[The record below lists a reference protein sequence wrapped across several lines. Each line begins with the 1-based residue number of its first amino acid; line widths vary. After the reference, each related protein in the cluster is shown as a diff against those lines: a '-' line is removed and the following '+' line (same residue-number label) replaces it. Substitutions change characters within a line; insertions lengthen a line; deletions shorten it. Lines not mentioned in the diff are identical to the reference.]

1 MVFCNMGN
9 MYVVGIYLVSG
20 QKLYV
25 SYINMRCKEEKD
37 IQLVEDI
44 NKAKR
49 FDYFTALNIQIMN
62 WWGDI
67 GEMFIEEV

>member
-1 MVFCNMGN
+1 MGN

-20 QKLYV
+20 QKFYA
-25 SYINMRCKEEKD
+25 SSINMRCKEEKD

>member
-1 MVFCNMGN
+1 MC
-9 MYVVGIYLVSG
+9 VVGIYLVSG

-25 SYINMRCKEEKD
+25 SSINMRCKEERD
-37 IQLVEDI
+37 IQLVEDK

-67 GEMFIEEV
+67 GEMFMEEV

>member
-1 MVFCNMGN
+1 MC
-9 MYVVGIYLVSG
+9 VVGIYLVSG

-25 SYINMRCKEEKD
+25 SSINMRCKEEKD
-37 IQLVEDI
+37 IQLVEDK

-67 GEMFIEEV
+67 GEMFMEEV